1 VAVEITLNLISPEKR
16 RRHRLRRLGLL
27 GLLVSL
33 LLAGGNV
40 YLHRLYREQQ
50 SQWEGRA
57 ASLRE
62 EIAKAGQSLTALQ
75 SRLSPKERERL
86 VERVKLYNGII
97 QGAAFSWSRLLF
109 ELEQTLPTNIA
120 LVEIQPDFAANRITL
135 TGEAKTMEDLLQCVR
150 RLQERERFQQVYLLQ
165 HGVKRGQT
173 GTTKVSF
180 TISLRYRGE
189 VI

>member
-1 VAVEITLNLISPEKR
+1 MEITLSLISPEIQ

-27 GLLVSL
+27 GLFVSL
-33 LLAGGNV
+33 LFTLVNSA
-40 YLHRLYREQQ
+40 LYR
-50 SQWEGRA
+50 SY
-57 ASLRE
+57 RE
-62 EIAKAGQSLTALQ
+62 EQSRWAGQVAVLQQEVLQAERNLTVLQ
-75 SRLSPKERERL
+75 SRLSPEQRERL
-86 VERVKLYNGII
+86 VERVKLYNSII

-109 ELEQTLPTNIA
+109 ELEQSLPTNIA
-120 LVEIQPDFAANRITL
+120 LLEIQPDFAASRVTL

-165 HGVKRGQT
+165 HAVKSGQT
-173 GTTKVSF
+173 GPTKVSF